1 MTAGLFSGDPA
12 SLRSR
17 TQELPMS
24 NLNYHHLM
32 YFWMVAREGGV
43 ARAAEKLN
51 LSSPTISAQIH
62 ELEDMLGH
70 QLFERRG
77 RSLVLSE
84 VGQLVYQYAE
94 DIFTLG
100 RELLDAV
107 KLGPDSRPSKLTVGI
122 SDAVPKYVSA
132 ALLEPA
138 FAMDPPCSVVA
149 HEDKTDALLTEL
161 ATYRIDLILS
171 DIPVGAGQQMRAYNH
186 LLGEAGVAFLAS
198 RQLAAKYTRTFPQ
211 CLDGAPVFLPTRTT
225 SLRRSLDQFFD
236 LHNLHPRILGE
247 FEDSALLQTFGAA
260 GRAMFPVSALVEED
274 ACRQLGLKTVGYVE
288 GVRERFYAI
297 SPERKLKHPAVV
309 AICLAARKD
318 FFR

>member
-1 MTAGLFSGDPA
+1 MPA
-12 SLRSR
+12 
-17 TQELPMS
+17 
-24 NLNYHHLM
+24 LNYHHLL
-32 YFWMVAREGGV
+32 YFWTVAREGGV

-62 ELEDMLGH
+62 ELEDVLGH
-70 QLFERRG
+70 KLFERRG

-84 VGQLVYQYAE
+84 VGQLVYKYAE

-107 KLGPDSRPSKLTVGI
+107 KLGPDNRPTKLTVGI
-122 SDAVPKYVSA
+122 SDAVPKYISA

-138 FAMDPPCSVVA
+138 FTMDPPCTVVA
-149 HEDKTDALLTEL
+149 HEDKTEALLAEL

-171 DIPVGAGQQMRAYNH
+171 DTPIGAAQQLRAYNH
-186 LLGEAGVAFLAS
+186 LLGEAGVTFLAA
-198 RQLAAKYTRTFPQ
+198 RQLAAKYARNFPQ
-211 CLDGAPVFLPTRTT
+211 CLDGAPMFLPTRST

-236 LHNLHPRILGE
+236 LYNLHPRILGE
-247 FEDSALLQTFGAA
+247 FEDSALLQTFGAG
-260 GRAMFPVSALVEED
+260 GRAMFPVSALVEEEV
-274 ACRQLGLKTVGYVE
+274 CRQHGLKSVGQVE